1 LEVKKRFGFVSL
13 FAITALLLAMVGGIT
28 AMAAP
33 STAVTGSVVLDANF
47 YTLNGA
53 VKATIN
59 DADANAATNRVE
71 EDVQMNGTSAG
82 ATKRVIL
89 THKPVVGSP
98 TVVTANT
105 TTAVATMSVLVVEA
119 SLGIVDVI
127 TSAAVTSST
136 LVDIKYDTS
145 ATDTVNVKFT
155 STQDPTGITVA
166 ATETGND
173 TGKFEVTVTLVDA
186 ATTASSTTAK
196 TLKTLNLDTIKAEY
210 SDATPS
216 SGSTAVKV
224 SDSASVETSKPTMSG
239 LAPADNYATQ
249 SGQPTLTGTISDVGG
264 AGIDVS
270 EVKIYMD
277 GSATVPTTVSG
288 SDGDTSVTYSH
299 TFSLSVA
306 DHVWYVSAK
315 DMAGNTGRTDASATT
330 AGDQDFDLSVDT
342 SPPVISSANSGKFWD
357 TSLTTAAEGSDN
369 LSSVS
374 VVFNEKLDSSTVS
387 AEDFLVEGVAPT
399 SASVHGTAGTTVYLG
414 LGTALAANSKPVV
427 KISSCGSIADTAGN
441 AINVGTQTA
450 VDAISPT
457 FTVSTDVTLSKKEV
471 VVSVSSDEPIA
482 GVPSVKVYN
491 AAGTLDV
498 TLTTV
503 VKTSTSWEAKYTAV
517 GDDGKKSVYVSATDL
532 ASPANTGT
540 KGKTNPATSGA
551 IVFTLDTTAPT
562 VTFDPAN
569 DADETNTSPF
579 ATATYSEKITVTAA
593 SFGLKGSTLADILAA
608 GTLQADELSW
618 TYRGTGLTV
627 GSEYTIKLTASDLAG
642 NELKDQSATFEIKA
656 VPAVKIT
663 LKPGMNLV
671 SLPGSPADTAINSVI
686 TLTEVTSVITYDPIN
701 PDPVTGSP
709 WLTATRGTDGTL
721 SGSLTTVDAAHA
733 YWVETSSFAPISVT
747 IPDQGFAALPPATA
761 IVAGWNLVPV
771 VSITGA
777 APGSTIAADTYF
789 GSTDWVTAYTF
800 NTQSA
805 TWSKVLPKSFHNVSV
820 GSGYWLYAAAA
831 GILVP

>member
-1 LEVKKRFGFVSL
+1 MKKRFGFVSL

-33 STAVTGSVVLDANF
+33 SAADSTGSVVLDANF
-47 YTLNGA
+47 YTLSGT

-59 DADANAATNRVE
+59 DADANDSTPRVE
-71 EDVQMNGTSAG
+71 ENVQMNGISAG

-89 THKPVVGSP
+89 ANNPVVGTP
-98 TVVTANT
+98 TVVVADT

-127 TSAAVTSST
+127 TSQAVTSST

-145 ATDTVNVKFT
+145 AVDTVNVKFT

-173 TGKFEVTVTLVDA
+173 TGKFEVSVTLVDA
-186 ATTASSTTAK
+186 ADTASSATAK

-210 SDATPS
+210 SDSTPTGGGS
-216 SGSTAVKV
+216 SAVKV
-224 SDSASVETSKPTMSG
+224 SDTASVETSKPTFSG
-239 LAPADNYATQ
+239 LAPVDEYSTQ
-249 SGQPTLTGTISDVGG
+249 STQPTLTGTISDVGG

-299 TFSLSVA
+299 AYTLSVA

-330 AGDQDFDLSVDT
+330 TGDQNFDLSVDT

-357 TSLTTAAEGSDN
+357 TSLTTAAEGSN
-369 LSSVS
+369 SLSSVS

-387 AEDFLVEGVAPT
+387 AEDFLVEGVAP
-399 SASVHGTAGTTVYLG
+399 SAAEVHGTAGTTVYLT
-414 LGTALAANSKPVV
+414 LGSDLAADDKPVV
-427 KISSCGSIADTAGN
+427 KIASGGSIADTAGN
-441 AINVGTQTA
+441 AINVGTKTA

-457 FTVSTDVTLSKKEV
+457 FTVTTDVTLSKKEI
-471 VVSVSSDEPIA
+471 VVSVSSNEPIA

-491 AAGTLDV
+491 AAAGLDV

-540 KGKTNPATSGA
+540 KGKTDPATSGA

-579 ATATYSEKITVTAA
+579 ATATYSEKITVTKAE
-593 SFGLKGSTLADILAA
+593 FGLKGSTLTDILAS

-618 TYRGTGLTV
+618 TYRGTGLAV

-656 VPAVKIT
+656 VPAVKIA

-721 SGSLTTVDAAHA
+721 SGSLTKVDAAHA

-747 IPDQGFAALPPATA
+747 IPDQGFAALPPATQV
-761 IVAGWNLVPV
+761 VAGWNLVPV

-777 APGSTIAADTYF
+777 APGSAISADTYF

-800 NTQSA
+800 NTQTA
-805 TWSKVLPKSFHNVSV
+805 TWSKILPKSFQNVNV
-820 GSGYWLYAAAA
+820 GSGYWLYTTAA